1 MLGNTTSYHII
12 FTPQKD
18 GVNAKVVNPGVYPKM
33 LLAHKGKGGPLF
45 NALGY
50 GAAACLLI
58 LYISGIV
65 MVWKVKNRRKPML
78 ISAALGI
85 IAVIIGYLM
94 I

>member
-18 GVNAKVVNPGVYPKM
+18 GVSAKVVNPGVYPKM
-33 LLAHKGKGGPLF
+33 LLAHKGKGGTLF

-65 MVWKVKNRRKPML
+65 MFWKVKSRRKPML